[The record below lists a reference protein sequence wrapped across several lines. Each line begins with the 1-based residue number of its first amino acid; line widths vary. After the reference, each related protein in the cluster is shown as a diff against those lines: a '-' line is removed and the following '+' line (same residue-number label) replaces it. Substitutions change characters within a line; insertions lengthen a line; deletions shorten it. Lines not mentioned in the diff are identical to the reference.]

1 MAGSVSHRYLQRL
14 LDNYVE
20 LAPLLQ
26 LCHYDGGLFCR
37 FPLHRKQSSH
47 DWEDFNSQV

>member
-1 MAGSVSHRYLQRL
+1 MAGSVSHCCLQRL

-20 LAPLLQ
+20 LASLLQ
-26 LCHYDGGLFCR
+26 LCHHDGVLFCM